1 MGKKEK
7 TLIRVVLDTNVL
19 ISSLLFR
26 GELAA
31 IVDLWKEGKIVP
43 LVSRETF
50 DEFITVLKYPK
61 FRLTKDDIKS
71 IIEEDVLPFFEVVE
85 TVDKVSRVC
94 KDPDDDKFI
103 ACALSASAD
112 FIVSGDKELC
122 DVVRYRTI
130 KIIKASD
137 LLKMIY

>member
-1 MGKKEK
+1 VGKKEK

-26 GELAA
+26 GEPAA

-137 LLKMIY
+137 LLKMIC